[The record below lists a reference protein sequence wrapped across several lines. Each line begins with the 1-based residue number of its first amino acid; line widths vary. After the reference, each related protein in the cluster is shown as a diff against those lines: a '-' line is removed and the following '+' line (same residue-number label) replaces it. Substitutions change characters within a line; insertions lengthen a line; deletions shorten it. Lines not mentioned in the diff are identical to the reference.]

1 MFFKRQREAKQQ
13 ELNEVKAPA
22 PEAFQPPAQGPAQE
36 PDQSDDDYRL
46 VLIDQMDE
54 IDKTKREIKGQI
66 HSRNIAARQ
75 SRTGVDQA
83 WIRKAKD
90 KIDHLTRER
99 AEIRNDLHT
108 VNERMKGKRKARN
121 GQGTGTMA
129 EEFLKAAR
137 RQLDPE
143 VFDSILDDASLKVA
157 NKQS

>member
-1 MFFKRQREAKQQ
+1 
-13 ELNEVKAPA
+13 
-22 PEAFQPPAQGPAQE
+22 
-36 PDQSDDDYRL
+36 
-46 VLIDQMDE
+46 MDE
-54 IDKTKREIKGQI
+54 IDKTKREIKAEI

-75 SRTGVDQA
+75 RRTGVDQA
-83 WIRKAKD
+83 WLRKAKD

-108 VNERMKGKRKARN
+108 VNERMKGKRRARN

-129 EEFLKAAR
+129 EEFMKAAR